1 MLVQFGML
9 PGGALSP
16 GIVLAEALRMEEAGA
31 QRFAAGVIL
40 DDALLDILDPDALD
54 PGGGALR

>member
-31 QRFAAGVIL
+31 QRFAAGKGRHGNFE
-40 DDALLDILDPDALD
+40 DI
-54 PGGGALR
+54 